1 MALLDAERAQFV
13 TASWWIECELFGTD
27 VPLGAAQR
35 PEVQHP
41 LADEVDG
48 ETDDDSSAQ
57 GRDDRHRKSPCLKF
71 QDLPLDFFL

>member
-1 MALLDAERAQFV
+1 MLPPP
-13 TASWWIECELFGTD
+13 WWIECELFGTD
-27 VPLGAAQR
+27 VPLGAAQC

-57 GRDDRHRKSPCLKF
+57 GRDD
-71 QDLPLDFFL
+71 